1 MFRDGSGHAL
11 HFVLLLFILS
21 HVSSFQPIHVTKYFK
36 TEISLPQGF
45 HVDGRNGRFCS
56 TVLFARIVA
65 SSTTSGTTPRK
76 KYKSNRWFP
85 KVVIYDDDIFS
96 DDEKVIAEFEQEVVV
111 LTANLIRSRLSQR
124 QLQHSITASTV
135 FDENIPFSTPLVPD
149 SEKMRIKELVK
160 GRFMD
165 LTCTQS
171 GEDTLERL
179 FYENDQI
186 VHEIWMNATQTT
198 KSMTELQRDDV
209 IRGAVMI
216 LQSLCVM
223 GTQVGVKG
231 PPEQLKRMVEHLA
244 DHKKSSSSEQLLDV
258 YEWTKDSVRRLK
270 HKLDRTA
277 AVQLLAELRWK
288 QTPQGAFDLLVALGV
303 WEKHEDLAL
312 LRSGFPLRFTEKEE
326 NIATEVLRNAQ
337 NGAHHPD
344 PDSLLGIRQ
353 DLRHLKVYT
362 IDGASAS
369 EIDDGISIETLQ
381 GNFGDVSNGFPE
393 TTRRRIW
400 VHIADAESRAPPHSA
415 LFEAARRRVTSLY
428 LPNGTISMFPSRIGT
443 ELMSLKV
450 NEDVRALSLG
460 VDLNDDGSLNVST
473 LLVTPSMIRV
483 AYRLTYDEV
492 DEMLEEGIAYNE
504 EWEIGALLV
513 AATKRRELRIRN
525 GSAEGLIPNPVPSS
539 SVSIYPDLTAP
550 DSIGI
555 SLNIEVSHNAAINK
569 TASAQLTGDS
579 SCASSA
585 LEEPVS
591 SAYLLV
597 TEMMIL
603 AGEAIGV
610 WKSVQ
615 DEVNSKQDSTFG
627 NSLRLPFRCQR
638 RPG

>member
-1 MFRDGSGHAL
+1 VPGKHDH
-11 HFVLLLFILS
+11 
-21 HVSSFQPIHVTKYFK
+21 
-36 TEISLPQGF
+36 
-45 HVDGRNGRFCS
+45 FCS
-56 TVLFARIVA
+56 SILYARIVA
-65 SSTTSGTTPRK
+65 TSATSGTTSRK
-76 KYKSNRWFP
+76 KFKSNRWFP
-85 KVVIYDDDIFS
+85 KVVTYDDDIFS
-96 DDEKVIAEFEQEVVV
+96 EDERAIAEFEQEVVV
-111 LTANLIRSRLSQR
+111 LTANLIRSRL
-124 QLQHSITASTV
+124 LQQKIQSTANSTFCV
-135 FDENIPFSTPLVPD
+135 EHIPSSTPLVLD
-149 SEKMRIKELVK
+149 SEKVRIKELVR

-186 VHEIWMNATQTT
+186 VHDIWTNATQTT
-198 KSMTELQRDDV
+198 RSMTELQKDDV

-231 PPEQLKRMVEHLA
+231 LPEQLKRMVEHLA
-244 DHKKSSSSEQLLDV
+244 DQKKASSTEQLLDV

-277 AVQLLAELRWK
+277 AVQLLEELRWK

-312 LRSGFPLRFTEKEE
+312 LRSGFPLRFTETEE
-326 NIATEVLRNAQ
+326 KVATDVLRNAR
-337 NGAHHPD
+337 NGAHDPD

-362 IDGASAS
+362 IDGASAA
-369 EIDDGISIETLQ
+369 EIDDGISIESLL
-381 GNFGDVSNGFPE
+381 GNINNISNGGPE
-393 TTRRRIW
+393 ATRQRIW
-400 VHIADAESRAPPHSA
+400 VHIADAESCAPPHSA

-460 VDLNDDGSLNVST
+460 VELNDDGSLDVST
-473 LLVTPSMIRV
+473 LIVTPSLIRV

-504 EWEIGALLV
+504 EWEIGALLM
-513 AATKRRELRIRN
+513 AATKRRELRIKN

-539 SVSIYPDLTAP
+539 SVSIFPDGNAT

-555 SLNIEVSHNAAINK
+555 SLSIEVSHNAAVNK
-569 TASAQLTGDS
+569 TASAQATGDG
-579 SCASSA
+579 SCETT

-610 WKSVQ
+610 WKCVQ
-615 DEVNSKQDSTFG
+615 DGTKQESNFD
-627 NSLRLPFRCQR
+627 NSLRLPFRGQR
-638 RPG
+638 RPGSFENA

>member
-1 MFRDGSGHAL
+1 
-11 HFVLLLFILS
+11 
-21 HVSSFQPIHVTKYFK
+21 VTRTLK
-36 TEISLPQGF
+36 TDNSLPQCIPGA
-45 HVDGRNGRFCS
+45 GRDDRFRSKRLC
-56 TVLFARIVA
+56 ARIVA
-65 SSTTSGTTPRK
+65 SSATSGTTSRK
-76 KYKSNRWFP
+76 KFKSNRWFP
-85 KVVIYDDDIFS
+85 KVVTYDDDIFS
-96 DDEKVIAEFEQEVVV
+96 EDEKAIAKFEEEVVV
-111 LTANLIRSRLSQR
+111 LTANLVRSRL
-124 QLQHSITASTV
+124 LQQQYQSAAKNT
-135 FDENIPFSTPLVPD
+135 FGDERIPSSSSEVPD
-149 SEKMRIKELVK
+149 SEKMRIRELVK

-165 LTCTQS
+165 LTCAQS

-179 FYENDQI
+179 FYGNDQI
-186 VHEIWMNATQTT
+186 VHNIWMNATQTT
-198 KSMTELQRDDV
+198 KSMTELQKDDV

-244 DHKKSSSSEQLLDV
+244 DQKKSTSSEQLLDV

-312 LRSGFPLRFTEKEE
+312 LRSGFALRFTEKEE
-326 NIATEVLRNAQ
+326 EVASDVLRNAQ
-337 NGAHHPD
+337 NGSHHPD
-344 PDSLLGIRQ
+344 PDTLLGIRQ

-362 IDGASAS
+362 IDGASAA
-369 EIDDGISIETLQ
+369 EIDDGISIEILHGGY
-381 GNFGDVSNGFPE
+381 GNSFNDTPE
-393 TTRRRIW
+393 ATRYRIW
-400 VHIADAESRAPPHSA
+400 AHIADAESWAPPHSP

-460 VDLNDDGSLNVST
+460 VELNDDGSLNVSS
-473 LLVTPSMIRV
+473 LIVTPSLIRV

-504 EWEIGALLV
+504 EWEIGALLM

-539 SVSIYPDLTAP
+539 SVSIFSDANAP

-555 SLNIEVSHNAAINK
+555 SLNIEVSHNAAVNK
-569 TASAQLTGDS
+569 TAFAQITGDS
-579 SCASSA
+579 TCTSTI
-585 LEEPVS
+585 EEPVS

-610 WKSVQ
+610 WKWVQ
-615 DEVNSKQDSTFG
+615 EQHKQETNFD
-627 NSLRLPFRCQR
+627 NSLRLPFRGQR
-638 RPG
+638 QPGSFGNA